1 MLQNIFGHVKL
12 TLTDHAKLDHAKLCS
27 CFHVSASEMTKWL
40 AFRFPQDM
48 KVMIANSHGAETYPP
63 AAQKENSQIV
73 PATEKG

>member
-1 MLQNIFGHVKL
+1 
-12 TLTDHAKLDHAKLCS
+12 
-27 CFHVSASEMTKWL
+27 MTKWL